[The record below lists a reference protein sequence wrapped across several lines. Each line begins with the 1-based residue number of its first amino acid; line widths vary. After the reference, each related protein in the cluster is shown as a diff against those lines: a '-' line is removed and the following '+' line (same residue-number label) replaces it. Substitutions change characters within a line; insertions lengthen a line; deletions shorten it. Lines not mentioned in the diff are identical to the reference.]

1 MKCANE
7 TVTIELKNGA
17 FMFCA
22 CILDFVVT
30 ACCLRKKLRGLVGR
44 VLTLQVQHS
53 RTQRLPNDTL
63 IRDFLTIKYSV

>member
-22 CILDFVVT
+22 CILDFVD
-30 ACCLRKKLRGLVGR
+30 R
-44 VLTLQVQHS
+44 VLPAEEASLVSGAGLNFAGSALAHS
-53 RTQRLPNDTL
+53 
-63 IRDFLTIKYSV
+63 KASK